1 MNDCCY
7 RGSLIVYYRVITCP
21 NVNALKVITLHV
33 FILGREG
40 GKCTGGGGGGGGGVY
55 NHNIVYLLE

>member
-7 RGSLIVYYRVITCP
+7 RGILIVYYRVITCP

-33 FILGREG
+33 FILGERVG
-40 GKCTGGGGGGGGGVY
+40 NVLGGGGG
-55 NHNIVYLLE
+55 I

>member
-7 RGSLIVYYRVITCP
+7 RDAP
-21 NVNALKVITLHV
+21 KVITLHV
-33 FILGREG
+33 FILGERVG
-40 GKCTGGGGGGGGGVY
+40 NVLGGGGEY

>member
-7 RGSLIVYYRVITCP
+7 RGILIVYYRVITCP

-33 FILGREG
+33 FIYIGREG
-40 GKCTGGGGGGGGGVY
+40 GKCTGGGGG
-55 NHNIVYLLE
+55 I